1 MGKAIKPLIVM
12 GLILVFGTAAW
23 GQYYQYTDEN
33 GVLRYT
39 DNLAAVPPGQREDV
53 TTHESVVS
61 APVEKNNSAAAS
73 KSSGFPQPSGD
84 SAKTRPA
91 PAGSWK
97 EGVAKRKQ
105 AAEELDRMQADLNR
119 TFMALQNEKS
129 ALAAREP
136 PPGATEPVKQNYRMK
151 VEALNRKIERYEN
164 QLKAFK
170 EKEAAFMAMGK
181 K

>member
-1 MGKAIKPLIVM
+1 MDKAIKLLFLIE
-12 GLILVFGTAAW
+12 LILVFGTAAW

-39 DNLAAVPPGQREDV
+39 DNLAAVPPDQRENV

-61 APVEKNNSAAAS
+61 APVEKSDRAAAS
-73 KSSGFPQPSGD
+73 KTSNFPQPAEGEI
-84 SAKTRPA
+84 KKQPA

-97 EGVAKRKQ
+97 EAVAKRKK
-105 AAEELDRMQADLNR
+105 AAEELDRMQADLNQ

-129 ALAAREP
+129 ALAAQEP
-136 PPGATEPVKQNYRMK
+136 TPGAAEQVKQNYRMK

-181 K
+181 E